1 MTRDEIAALLDRYF
15 AAMRA
20 RDVDALMPMHIDKC
34 TWDGP
39 AIGTL
44 KGKDQVEEAY
54 RRMIAWFPDMEF
66 EQHRLLLDG
75 HRAVAV
81 WTFSGTHEG
90 EFAGLPGTG
99 KRISFDVLVAIRFE
113 GTGIAGLRFFYD
125 FNAAKMKTGA
135 FKVKPV

>member
-1 MTRDEIAALLDRYF
+1 MERSSGPA
-15 AAMRA
+15 
-20 RDVDALMPMHIDKC
+20 VH
-34 TWDGP
+34 GP
-39 AIGTL
+39 AIGQL
-44 KGKDQVEEAY
+44 KGKDQVEAAY
-54 RRMIAWFPDMEF
+54 REMVGGFPDMEF

-81 WTFSGTHEG
+81 LTFRGTHEG
-90 EFAGLPGTG
+90 EFAGIPGTG

-113 GTGIAGLRFFYD
+113 GTSIAGLRFFYD